1 MVTVFVV
8 EDHQLMRDAICT
20 FLSGHEDL
28 QLVGAEADGLTAL
41 HKIEEAKPDVVLM
54 DIGLPTMNGIEVTS
68 RLKETLP
75 SVKVVMF
82 TSHDDVEEVRAA
94 LASGASGYCLKEL
107 SADEILL
114 AIRSVAQGAAWL
126 APKVAVTVLTML
138 SANPAA
144 PLDEKRAKRIS
155 QLSSRELEVLKL
167 LSTGKSNKEIASELQ
182 IGLSTVRTHVEHI
195 LQKLEVTCRTEA
207 AVLAVQERI

>member
-28 QLVGAEADGLTAL
+28 HLVGAEADGLTAL
-41 HKIEEAKPDVVLM
+41 HKIETAKPDVVLM
-54 DIGLPTMNGIEVTS
+54 DIGLPTMNGIEVTR
-68 RLKETLP
+68 RLKEQMP

-82 TSHDDVEEVRAA
+82 TSHDDVEEVKAA

-114 AIRSVAQGAAWL
+114 AVRSVAQGAAWL
-126 APKVAVTVLTML
+126 APKVAVAVLTML
-138 SANPAA
+138 SSSPAVQA
-144 PLDEKRAKRIS
+144 DEKRAKRIS

-167 LSTGKSNKEIASELQ
+167 LSTGKSNKEIAAELQ

-207 AVLAVQERI
+207 AVLAVQEQL